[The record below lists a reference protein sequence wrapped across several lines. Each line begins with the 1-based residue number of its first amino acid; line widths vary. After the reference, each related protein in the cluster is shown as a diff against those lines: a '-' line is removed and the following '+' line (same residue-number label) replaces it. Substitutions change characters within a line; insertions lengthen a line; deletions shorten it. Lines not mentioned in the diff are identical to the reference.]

1 MLHAP
6 APHRPTGCSDTDLD
20 DVVAEFARLRPRL
33 MGIAYRM
40 LGSWTEAED
49 TVQETWLRW
58 QTYDRTAVLNP
69 TAFLVTTVTRLAINA
84 SQSARTRHESYVAR
98 WLPEPVDANDEPSL
112 SAERREALELGI
124 LLLLQRLSPT
134 ERAAY
139 ILRQAFDYPYCRI
152 AEILR
157 LTEANVRQLVSRAG
171 KHLVAERRQAASKA
185 EQQHLLRAFVAAAQR
200 GEVEALENLL
210 AADERHYLH
219 RSAAASCHRSNVD
232 AVLPSIRILE
242 GDAA

>member
-1 MLHAP
+1 
-6 APHRPTGCSDTDLD
+6 
-20 DVVAEFARLRPRL
+20 
-33 MGIAYRM
+33 
-40 LGSWTEAED
+40 
-49 TVQETWLRW
+49 VQEAWLRW

-84 SQSARTRHESYVAR
+84 AQSARTRHESYVGR
-98 WLPEPVDANDEPSL
+98 WLPEPIDTNAEPSL
-112 SAERREALELGI
+112 SAERNEALELGI

-139 ILRQAFDYPYCRI
+139 VLRQAFDYPYRRI

-171 KHLVAERRQAASKA
+171 KHLASERRRAASKA
-185 EQQHLLRAFVAAAQR
+185 EQQRLLHAFLAAAQR

-210 AADERHYLH
+210 AADDRDVLS
-219 RSAAASCHRSNVD
+219 RSVAESCHRSKVG
-232 AVLPSIRILE
+232 AVLPSIQILE